1 MKIFLVD
8 DSKLVVQRLRD
19 LLREVPGVELAGVA
33 DDVAEATRS
42 ILEIQPEAVILDLQ
56 LPNGTG
62 IDVLQAV
69 KAVCPQ
75 IVVII
80 CTNYPYS
87 QYRRK
92 CLEAGANYF
101 LDKAADFE
109 NLPDILRSLRK
120 GFSVAVSAKH

>member
-19 LLREVPGVELAGVA
+19 LLRDVPGVELAGVA

-92 CLEAGANYF
+92 CFEAGANYF

-120 GFSVAVSAKH
+120 SFSVAVSAKH